1 MGSIKNQDGIFVTN
15 PLASEIR
22 NHSVKATNHQAY
34 NKYKNIPKEYLDV
47 AEGME
52 AQYINYML
60 NELNKTVQSERP
72 ESAAEKYYKS
82 LINSERAE
90 IMAKTNNGVGIK
102 DLVLDQIYPQHMRR
116 PVNIKQAMNQ
126 YHKQNVSNKG
136 VDDE

>member
-1 MGSIKNQDGIFVTN
+1 MVSVTN
-15 PLASEIR
+15 GLSAGIQNSVNLAS
-22 NHSVKATNHQAY
+22 NQKTY
-34 NKYKNIPKEYLDV
+34 DKYKNIPKQYLEV

-52 AQYINYML
+52 AQYINYMM
-60 NELNKTVQSERP
+60 NELNKSVQSESP
-72 ESAAEKYYKS
+72 ESSAEKYYKS

-90 IMAKTNNGVGIK
+90 IMAKTDNGVGIK

-126 YHKQNVSNKG
+126 YHNVSNKG